1 MPNGY
6 RITEEERDTLVYPR
20 LECMDAQELLD
31 VWLLPLV
38 LEVGGILEEAYRT
51 SHQLF
56 ERGQGEERILGHL
69 QHKLMTAIDELEVVK
84 GWIASCCNMS
94 SDKESRVLD
103 GEEEE
108 DTSTGKVLKE
118 GSVLVQ

>member
-38 LEVGGILEEAYRT
+38 LEVGTPASADDRHYR
-51 SHQLF
+51 
-56 ERGQGEERILGHL
+56 
-69 QHKLMTAIDELEVVK
+69 V
-84 GWIASCCNMS
+84 ASGARM
-94 SDKESRVLD
+94 
-103 GEEEE
+103 
-108 DTSTGKVLKE
+108 
-118 GSVLVQ
+118 GSVQHVVGQRVQSFRRRRRRQE